1 MAIIGKFRRTARV
14 GTVLGAAGAAVALAA
29 GTAFAAD
36 AIDVTGV
43 GPSNIQVNYSCDASA
58 GVAAIGVMAGDPQA
72 AQPSATGTQNSVTC
86 DGAQHTTVV
95 VLQGTPLS
103 GGRQVQVRAALV
115 DRNDTVVKGTA
126 KLFTLG

>member
-1 MAIIGKFRRTARV
+1 MVSVGKFRGGARLV
-14 GTVLGAAGAAVALAA
+14 IVAGVVGAAVMVGA

-36 AIDVTGV
+36 GIDVTGV
-43 GPSNIQVNYSCDASA
+43 GPSNVKVVYSCDASA

-72 AQPSATGTQNSVTC
+72 DRPAATGRQTDVTC

-115 DRNDTVVKGTA
+115 DRNDTVVKGIA

>member
-1 MAIIGKFRRTARV
+1 MVSIGKFRRTARLV
-14 GTVLGAAGAAVALAA
+14 IVAGVAGGAVALAA
-29 GTAFAAD
+29 GPAFAANG
-36 AIDVTGV
+36 IDVSGV
-43 GPSNIQVNYSCDASA
+43 GPSNIKVDYSCDASA
-58 GVAAIGVMAGDPQA
+58 GVSAIGVMAGDPQA
-72 AQPSATGTQNSVTC
+72 DHPAATGTQTAVTC
-86 DGAQHTTVV
+86 DGAQHSTVV